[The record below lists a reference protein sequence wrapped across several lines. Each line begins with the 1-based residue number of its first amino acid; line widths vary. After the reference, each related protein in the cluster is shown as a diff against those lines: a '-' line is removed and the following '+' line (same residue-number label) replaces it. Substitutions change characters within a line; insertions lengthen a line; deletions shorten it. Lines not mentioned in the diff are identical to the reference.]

1 MLNKKKAISKAA
13 VGMVALGMVLPFAT
27 GAVTNNIVNDNVA
40 YAAKGD
46 HGVDWSKYQGAYGK
60 WGYAHDKF
68 AIAQIGGT
76 VDGYNYYTQWTYPT
90 QVSQTIAQ
98 GKRAHTYIW
107 WQNVT
112 TEWQADQVLNYFLP
126 KVQTPKGSIVALDVE
141 SGNQN
146 TQADRKSV
154 V

>member
-1 MLNKKKAISKAA
+1 MLNKKKVISKAA
-13 VGMVALGMVLPFAT
+13 VSMVALGMVLPFAT
-27 GAVTNNIVNDNVA
+27 GAVTNNVVNDNVA

-60 WGYAHDKF
+60 WGYARDKF

-76 VDGYNYYTQWTYPT
+76 VDGYNCYTQWTYPT

-112 TEWQADQVLNYFLP
+112 TCLLYTSPSPRD
-126 KVQTPKGSIVALDVE
+126 
-141 SGNQN
+141 
-146 TQADRKSV
+146 
-154 V
+154 